1 LIGKKLDSGRNTLE
15 TIRKRREEEKDMA
28 AKRDT
33 EQKKKE
39 SFKKLK
45 AVKGG
50 RQ

>member
-1 LIGKKLDSGRNTLE
+1 
-15 TIRKRREEEKDMA
+15 MA

-50 RQ
+50 DNDKGIHVFQQKHRS